1 MEATIAQRNIYF
13 VAYLQLLIFP
23 RMWRPVLS
31 VLAAAAV
38 VSSSPQPRISCDE
51 CQGEMHRL
59 SQIIRHHAP
68 ELQQYVAEN
77 YCPTLPQDQHEQCTH
92 QLAHSYVDMLNMVV
106 QVVENNLY
114 PSL

>member
-1 MEATIAQRNIYF
+1 MEATIALRNGYF
-13 VAYLQLLIFP
+13 VAYLQFLIFP

-59 SQIIRHHAP
+59 SEIIRHHAP

-77 YCPTLPQDQHEQCTH
+77 YCPTLPQDQVEQCSH

-106 QVVENNLY
+106 QVENTLNDQA
-114 PSL
+114 

>member
-1 MEATIAQRNIYF
+1 
-13 VAYLQLLIFP
+13 
-23 RMWRPVLS
+23 MWRPVLS

-59 SQIIRHHAP
+59 SEIIRHHAP

-77 YCPTLPQDQHEQCTH
+77 YCPTLPQDQLEQCSSH
-92 QLAHSYVDMLNMVV
+92 LAHSYVDMLNMVV
-106 QVVENNLY
+106 QVVENTLNNQA
-114 PSL
+114 

>member
-1 MEATIAQRNIYF
+1 
-13 VAYLQLLIFP
+13 
-23 RMWRPVLS
+23 MWKPVLC